1 MSLRFFRNTCGFFRK
16 RLRRFFGN
24 PSRIFG
30 NAFKNRPEHSCVFL
44 CQTGVMPQTS
54 RLKSATFPSPF
65 AESTR
70 GLTENARMFC
80 GMQRKVFPRFPK
92 PLPYCPGQR
101 AKQSRT
107 ACKTVLD
114 TMQNSPGQRARL
126 PRKKCG
132 ISRSKVRNFRP
143 ETSEHSDGKCGTSPH
158 AFRTARFHL
167 AELPVPA
174 GGKPGRDACTHAP
187 KHQENSICSAR
198 TNRN

>member
-1 MSLRFFRNTCGFFRK
+1 MFPPECLYVSSGTPADFSGNASADFLET
-16 RLRRFFGN
+16 LRRFFGN

-54 RLKSATFPSPF
+54 RLKSATFPSAF

-70 GLTENARMFC
+70 GLTENVRMFC
-80 GMQRKVFPRFPK
+80 GMRRKVFPRFPK

-101 AKQSRT
+101 AK
-107 ACKTVLD
+107 
-114 TMQNSPGQRARL
+114 L

-132 ISRSKVRNFRP
+132 TSCSKVRNFRP
-143 ETSEHSDGKCGTSPH
+143 ETSELSDGKCGTSPH

>member
-1 MSLRFFRNTCGFFRK
+1 MRFFVSNRRHAPNLPPEIRDISIGLCGKHTRSHGKCTYVLRNAANGFSA
-16 RLRRFFGN
+16 L
-24 PSRIFG
+24 SE
-30 NAFKNRPEHSCVFL
+30 AFAV
-44 CQTGVMPQTS
+44 
-54 RLKSATFPSPF
+54 
-65 AESTR
+65 
-70 GLTENARMFC
+70 
-80 GMQRKVFPRFPK
+80 
-92 PLPYCPGQR
+92 LP
-101 AKQSRT
+101 RT

-114 TMQNSPGQRARL
+114 TMQDSPGQRARL

-132 ISRSKVRNFRP
+132 TSRSKVRNFRP